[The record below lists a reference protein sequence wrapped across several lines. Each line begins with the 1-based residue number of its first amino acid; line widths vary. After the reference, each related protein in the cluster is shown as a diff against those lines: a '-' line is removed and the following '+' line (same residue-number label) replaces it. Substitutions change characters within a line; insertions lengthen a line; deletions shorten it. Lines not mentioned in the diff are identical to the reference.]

1 MPSSRGIY
9 PQGLNLGLPCC
20 RRILNDLSHKGIIH
34 LLSSSFH
41 FFHKEPGSWLK
52 HPARLWKWPRE
63 TAAPYLQALGQTAW
77 LFFWFSLSLFWNNSG
92 KSFNHMEQECNTSWT
107 LIWNSTK
114 VQWGSK
120 SKVEGFPSGSVV
132 RNLPARAW
140 DTGSIREDP
149 TCHTVTEPVRH
160 NYWACALEP
169 RRPQARANAPQQEK
183 PLQRESHSLQL
194 ERSPCSSQLEKN
206 SLATKTQHSQK

>member
-63 TAAPYLQALGQTAW
+63 TAAPYLQTLGQTAW

-92 KSFNHMEQECNTSWT
+92 KSSNHMEQECNTSWT
-107 LIWNSTK
+107 LIWNSAK
-114 VQWGSK
+114 VQWGSE
-120 SKVEGFPSGSVV
+120 SKVEGFPSGSVKESACQSM
-132 RNLPARAW
+132 RHRFNPWGSHMPHSNWARVPQLLSLCSRAQEA
-140 DTGSIREDP
+140 TG
-149 TCHTVTEPVRH
+149 
-160 NYWACALEP
+160 
-169 RRPQARANAPQQEK
+169 
-183 PLQRESHSLQL
+183 
-194 ERSPCSSQLEKN
+194 
-206 SLATKTQHSQK
+206 